1 MYKLIFIPLSSNG
14 DQAPALAFGAAMSAT
29 FDAKAECVFASKS
42 LILLRGEQNDR
53 VSETYIKEGFDASQ
67 QLAEKLYQEQFQAKT
82 KQVSQWFQ
90 MSKEKLIGGERLV
103 WRNSFDL
110 FGESVEQIRNE
121 CSFHD
126 ITVLSFDLGASIFDD
141 VIMGALFSAG
151 RPIVLIRSLA
161 PDKKL
166 EDLSIMLAWKPSPQ
180 ALRAQWYALP
190 LLQKAKQVILV
201 NVEEED
207 TNSPE
212 DMKRF
217 TEYLSMHGVKVSPYT
232 IRNSKNGAVALEQ
245 YYEEQKADLLV
256 MGAYSHSRLKE
267 LVFGGF
273 TRHFLNIRKCNLL
286 LVH

>member
-1 MYKLIFIPLSSNG
+1 MWR
-14 DQAPALAFGAAMSAT
+14 D
-29 FDAKAECVFASKS
+29 S
-42 LILLRGEQNDR
+42 L
-53 VSETYIKEGFDASQ
+53 
-67 QLAEKLYQEQFQAKT
+67 
-82 KQVSQWFQ
+82 
-90 MSKEKLIGGERLV
+90 
-103 WRNSFDL
+103 DL

-126 ITVLSFDLGASIFDD
+126 ITVTSFDLGTSIFDD
-141 VIMGALFSAG
+141 VIMGALFSTG
-151 RPIVLIRSLA
+151 RPIALLRSLA

-166 EDLSIMLAWKPSPQ
+166 EDLSIILAWKPSPQ

-190 LLQKAKQVILV
+190 LLQKAKRVILV

-207 TNSPE
+207 ADAPA

-217 TEYLSMHGVKVSPYT
+217 AEYLSMHGVKAVPHT
-232 IRNSKNGAVALEQ
+232 IRNTKNATAALEQ

-273 TRHFLNIRKCNLL
+273 TRHFLNIGKCNLL
-286 LVH
+286 LAH